1 MALKAGYKGFKRV
14 SGGLNYDNKTGE
26 LSSDA
31 AAGVVANPEG
41 AATVDL
47 EKLGIGDVIYGMTKI
62 KTLKYTGDAA
72 SGPSVKEITFNEKPL
87 IILGIFG
94 GINASDYRHFL
105 TPFPWNFTFSLS
117 FYKGPSTNYGPGPVE
132 LSYNGNKMTI
142 TGTDPSL
149 GMNNK
154 DVEYTVYYIPDT
166 ITTTTKKRR

>member
-14 SGGLNYDNKTGE
+14 SGGLNYNNATGE

-47 EKLGIGDVIYGMTKI
+47 EKLGVGDVIYGIPKV
-62 KTLKYTGDAA
+62 KTLKYIGDGT

-94 GINASDYRHFL
+94 NINASSYRHFL
-105 TPFPWNFTFSLS
+105 TTFPWNYPFALS
-117 FYKGPSTNYGPGPVE
+117 FYKGTGSQYGPGPVE
-132 LSYNGNKMTI
+132 LSYSGNKMTI
-142 TGTDPSL
+142 TGSDPSL
-149 GMNNK
+149 GMNNNE
-154 DVEYTVYYIPDT
+154 VEYTVYYIPDT
-166 ITTTTKKRR
+166 TTTATKKRR